1 MKFVFSNRALTS
13 ELLSFLHVNFLSESM
28 LTIKIP
34 WWRKVLF
41 LLLSR
46 LSLDHLLAPLTQ
58 STFLLFITHCMVS
71 TVSSRATFTI
81 KNFVV
86 FGILASWIITLSFLE
101 KKQYYLKFP
110 FIERPAVH
118 FILSH
123 RISHRKVNWAS
134 RGSFFTLQDS
144 KSEKLFDLEREI
156 FSVLGA
162 IVWRS
167 SNKVWPLKRLNFSVL
182 TEEYVLDS
190 SLGGWF

>member
-1 MKFVFSNRALTS
+1 MAPCCIVAGLIKQLQSPCEFLPNNKFWNLRLWNLFSATGPFTS

-34 WWRKVLF
+34 WWRKLLF

-58 STFLLFITHCMVS
+58 SSFLLFITHCMVS

-101 KKQYYLKFP
+101 KKNNTAWSFLSLKDLQ
-110 FIERPAVH
+110 
-118 FILSH
+118 FIL
-123 RISHRKVNWAS
+123 
-134 RGSFFTLQDS
+134 
-144 KSEKLFDLEREI
+144 
-156 FSVLGA
+156 
-162 IVWRS
+162 
-167 SNKVWPLKRLNFSVL
+167 
-182 TEEYVLDS
+182 Y
-190 SLGGWF
+190 